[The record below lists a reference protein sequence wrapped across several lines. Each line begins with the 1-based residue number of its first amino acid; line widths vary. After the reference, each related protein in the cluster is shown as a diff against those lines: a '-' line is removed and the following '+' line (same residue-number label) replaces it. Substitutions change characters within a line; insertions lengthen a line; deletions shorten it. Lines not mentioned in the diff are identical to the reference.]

1 MVHGP
6 VYTMPKTPR
15 LPCLHRY
22 CPLTFKSQHGRTYH
36 IRSVHAASNFN
47 LINIDNGEVS
57 ANDKANGDAVDVA
70 NAGDCDEALTQAQA
84 TSPSMTGRASGQRIE
99 HSCLTGKF
107 SPTVLGTLNS
117 PSCAMTS
124 SPM

>member
-1 MVHGP
+1 MDHGP

-47 LINIDNGEVS
+47 LIDMDNGEVS
-57 ANDKANGDAVDVA
+57 ANDEANGDAVDMA
-70 NAGDCDEALTQAQA
+70 NASDRDEAQAP
-84 TSPSMTGRASGQRIE
+84 SPSKTGRASGQRIE
-99 HSCLTGKF
+99 HPRMTGIF

-117 PSCAMTS
+117 PSCATTS